1 MKMLSLITA
10 ALIFSTGCSL
20 VTSYTVLSA
29 AEVQKLGT
37 RTYANTPPAAAFT
50 ATHQA
55 LEMAGYRIVV
65 DEPATGTLK
74 TAPKQISSHA
84 ESEAKVHEPILGPP
98 KVTSETTVTEDSL
111 AWNLSITA
119 SGAGS
124 TVRAQP
130 RGFRNGLEITDNE
143 NVWADTVITPQIN
156 ALFRSIESNL
166 PSDR

>member
-1 MKMLSLITA
+1 MKTLSSIAA

-20 VTSYTVLSA
+20 FTSYQVLSP

-37 RTYANTPPAAAFT
+37 RTYATTPPAAAFT
-50 ATHQA
+50 AAHQA

-74 TAPKQISSHA
+74 TAPKQLSSTA
-84 ESEAKVHEPILGPP
+84 ESTGKVHDTIVG
-98 KVTSETTVTEDSL
+98 TTVTAETQVTDDSL
-111 AWNLSITA
+111 AWSLSITA
-119 SGAGS
+119 SSTGS

-130 RGFRNGLEITDNE
+130 RGFRNGLEITNEE
-143 NVWADTVITPQIN
+143 NVWADTVITPQFN

-166 PSDR
+166 PAGR

>member
-1 MKMLSLITA
+1 MLSLVTA
-10 ALIFSTGCSL
+10 ALLFSTGCSL

-50 ATHQA
+50 AAHQA

-84 ESEAKVHEPILGPP
+84 ESEAKVQDTIVGT
-98 KVTSETTVTEDSL
+98 KVTSETTVTDDSL
-111 AWNLSITA
+111 AWSLSISA
-119 SGAGS
+119 SAAGS

-166 PSDR
+166 PAGR